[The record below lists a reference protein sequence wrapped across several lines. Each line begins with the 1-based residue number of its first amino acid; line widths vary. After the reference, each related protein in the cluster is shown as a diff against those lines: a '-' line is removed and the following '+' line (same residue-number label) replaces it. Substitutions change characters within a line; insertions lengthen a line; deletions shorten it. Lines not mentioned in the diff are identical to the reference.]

1 MVKLIV
7 GLKGTGKTKA
17 LIETVNTAASESH
30 GSVVCLELGDK
41 LRYDINY
48 QVRLV
53 DVSEYGVD
61 DSDKLVGFVAGM
73 YASNHD
79 ITHIF
84 IDSALKICKND
95 VDGFEKFFTGA
106 AKLAETNGFDLV
118 VTSSVALEN
127 VPEALKKYIG

>member
-17 LIETVNTAASESH
+17 LIEMVNTSARESH
-30 GSVVCLELGDK
+30 GSVICLELGDK

-61 DSDKLVGFVAGM
+61 DADKLVGFVAGM

-84 IDSALKICKND
+84 IDSALKICKNEMS
-95 VDGFEKFFTGA
+95 GFVKFFEGSA
-106 AKLAETNGFDLV
+106 RLAEANGFDLV
-118 VTSSVALEN
+118 VTSSVAPED
-127 VPEALKKYIG
+127 VPEELKKYI